1 MIKRLTLTQD
11 HLKLI
16 NLIRF
21 EDDYDNNKVSID
33 KVNPYILSG
42 KLEDIAFAPGLSHL
56 AIPNTEEDENGA
68 AFPDETEEY
77 MLNVHH
83 YIIDNIY
90 DIEVLIHQMVLKGGI
105 TPGTYKCIDT
115 EEIWE
120 RENK

>member
-1 MIKRLTLTQD
+1 MIKSLTLTED
-11 HLKLI
+11 NLKLI

-21 EDDYDNNKVSID
+21 EDDYKNNKVSID
-33 KVNPYILSG
+33 KINPYILSG
-42 KLEDIAFAPGLSHL
+42 KLEDIAFALGLSHL
-56 AIPNTEEDENGA
+56 AIPNTEDNENGA

-77 MLNVHH
+77 MLGVHH
-83 YIIDNIY
+83 YILDNIY

-120 RENK
+120 RDNK

>member
-42 KLEDIAFAPGLSHL
+42 
-56 AIPNTEEDENGA
+56 
-68 AFPDETEEY
+68 
-77 MLNVHH
+77 
-83 YIIDNIY
+83 
-90 DIEVLIHQMVLKGGI
+90 
-105 TPGTYKCIDT
+105 
-115 EEIWE
+115 
-120 RENK
+120 